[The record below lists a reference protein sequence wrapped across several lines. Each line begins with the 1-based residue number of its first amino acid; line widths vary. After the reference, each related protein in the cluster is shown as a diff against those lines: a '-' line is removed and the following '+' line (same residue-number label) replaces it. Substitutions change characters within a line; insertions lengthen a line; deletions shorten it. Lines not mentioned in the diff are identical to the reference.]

1 MIPFSSTTHVPGRG
15 WLSANITDTALYSSG
30 GISAMVGRTSATMGM
45 NEELEMVAMSAAK
58 EYTVMEL
65 VCVMYSLPEA

>member
-1 MIPFSSTTHVPGRG
+1 
-15 WLSANITDTALYSSG
+15 
-30 GISAMVGRTSATMGM
+30 MVGRTSATMGM

-58 EYTVMEL
+58 EYTVMAKEYTVMEL